1 MNKAHILTVG
11 AAVRDVFLTSPG
23 FTVIR
28 SPQFSTGYG
37 ECVALGAKIEV
48 EECIF
53 ATGGGATNAAATFS
67 HLGFSASVL
76 TKIGNDEPGEAILA
90 DLKLHGIATTHVKKE
105 KKGHTG
111 YSTLL
116 TTSDGERSVLVF
128 RGVSA
133 DWKESDVPPLPD
145 TITSLYITSLGGN
158 LAVAEKILER
168 AKKKNIPVA
177 FNPGSSELKQ
187 GAAFLRLLP
196 LISILLLNKEE
207 AQLLTAKAQADVPVL
222 AATLHRLCPLVVI
235 TDGARGSYA
244 HDADTLWF
252 SRTSSVKSISR
263 TGAGDAFG
271 SGFVAAILGGM
282 STSEALQVGT
292 LNAENVIQH
301 VGAKAGIL
309 RAWPSKAMRARIR
322 VTPVR
327 LLS

>member
-1 MNKAHILTVG
+1 MNKAHILTIG

-23 FTVIR
+23 FAIIR

-48 EECIF
+48 EQCVF

-67 HLGFSASVL
+67 HLGFSTSVL
-76 TKIGNDEPGEAILA
+76 AKIGNDEPGEAILL
-90 DLKLHGIATTHVKKE
+90 DLKAHGIATTHVKRE
-105 KKGHTG
+105 KKGSTA

-116 TTSDGERSVLVF
+116 TTSSGERSVLVF

-133 DWKESDVPPLPD
+133 EWKESDIPPLSD

-158 LAVAEKILER
+158 LEVLEKILER
-168 AKKKNIPVA
+168 AKKKNIRVA
-177 FNPGSSELKQ
+177 INPGSSELKQ

-196 LISILLLNKEE
+196 LISILILNKEE
-207 AQLLTAKAQADVPVL
+207 AQLLTAKAKADVPTL
-222 AATLHRLCPLVVI
+222 AATLHRLCPTVVI
-235 TDGARGSYA
+235 TDGAQGSYA
-244 HDADTLWF
+244 HDANDLWF
-252 SRTSSVKSISR
+252 SRTSSVKSLSR

-271 SGFVAAILGGM
+271 SGFVAATLSGM
-282 STSEALQVGT
+282 STEEALQVGT

-322 VTPVR
+322 VTQAR
-327 LLS
+327 LS